1 MYDPVAHADRDY
13 MNNHGLDNEFDDQGR
28 YVGVTR
34 RDYKPADP
42 KDLVGPDYNPFLED
56 EK

>member
-1 MYDPVAHADRDY
+1 MSLNQDIAIENFDRY
-13 MNNHGLDNEFDDQGR
+13 EETLYDDQGR